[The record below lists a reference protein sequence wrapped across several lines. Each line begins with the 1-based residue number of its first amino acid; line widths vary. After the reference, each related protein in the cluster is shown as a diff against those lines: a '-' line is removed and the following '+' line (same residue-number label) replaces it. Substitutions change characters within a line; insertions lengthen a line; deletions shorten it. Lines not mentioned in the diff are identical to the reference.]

1 MVLLSKERLQE
12 KLRLS
17 RERQEK
23 KIQAEKERRRAIK
36 QEVLAE
42 LKKPKKI
49 KLIKLDDEKYISHR
63 NVGEKTVE
71 GRGYEPYEAVRCNA
85 LIPNDKASSKEN
97 LHYSVDNESSLISN
111 ILIGDI
117 YETMEELMEAEK
129 RGEGKINWDYFD
141 SSVKRVRDLLK

>member
-12 KLRLS
+12 RLRQS

-23 KIQAEKERRRAIK
+23 KRKAEKERRRAIK

-49 KLIKLDDEKYISHR
+49 KLIKLD
-63 NVGEKTVE
+63 
-71 GRGYEPYEAVRCNA
+71 GYKKE
-85 LIPNDKASSKEN
+85 SSNEN
-97 LHYSVDNESSLISN
+97 LHYSVDTESSLISS
-111 ILIGDI
+111 ILIGEI
-117 YETMEELMEAEK
+117 YETREELMEAEN

-141 SSVKRVRDLLK
+141 EAVKRVRDLIDKMK

>member
-12 KLRLS
+12 RLRQS
-17 RERQEK
+17 RERHDK
-23 KIQAEKERRRAIK
+23 KRQAEKERRRAIK

-49 KLIKLDDEKYISHR
+49 KLIKLDGYKKESSNEKA
-63 NVGEKTVE
+63 N
-71 GRGYEPYEAVRCNA
+71 
-85 LIPNDKASSKEN
+85 
-97 LHYSVDNESSLISN
+97 YSIDTESSLISN

-117 YETMEELMEAEK
+117 YETREELMEAEK
-129 RGEGKINWDYFD
+129 RGEGKINWEYFD

>member
-1 MVLLSKERLQE
+1 MVLLSKEKLQE
-12 KLRLS
+12 RLRLS
-17 RERQEK
+17 RERHEK
-23 KIQAEKERRRAIK
+23 KRKAEKERREAIK
-36 QEVLAE
+36 REVLSE

-85 LIPNDKASSKEN
+85 LIS
-97 LHYSVDNESSLISN
+97 SSLISN

-117 YETMEELMEAEK
+117 YETREELIEAEK
-129 RGEGKINWDYFD
+129 RGEGKLNWEYFD
-141 SSVKRVRDLLK
+141 AAVKRVRDLLK

>member
-12 KLRLS
+12 RLRQS

-23 KIQAEKERRRAIK
+23 KRKAEKERRRAIK

-49 KLIKLDDEKYISHR
+49 KLIKLDDEK
-63 NVGEKTVE
+63 E
-71 GRGYEPYEAVRCNA
+71 
-85 LIPNDKASSKEN
+85 SSKEKI
-97 LHYSVDNESSLISN
+97 HYSVDTESSLISN

-117 YETMEELMEAEK
+117 YETREELMDAEK
-129 RGEGKINWDYFD
+129 RGEGKINWEYFD
-141 SSVKRVRDLLK
+141 DAVKRVRGIIDKIK